1 MPRTDYSDLAPV
13 AQLAEAGDLKS
24 LQVRVRFPSGA
35 LCWLRGAQSP
45 RQDPP
50 SGALVAGA
58 VEMCHFGVVWGWLGA
73 GTVEMCHFGVK

>member
-35 LCWLRGAQSP
+35 L
-45 RQDPP
+45 
-50 SGALVAGA
+50 VAGA